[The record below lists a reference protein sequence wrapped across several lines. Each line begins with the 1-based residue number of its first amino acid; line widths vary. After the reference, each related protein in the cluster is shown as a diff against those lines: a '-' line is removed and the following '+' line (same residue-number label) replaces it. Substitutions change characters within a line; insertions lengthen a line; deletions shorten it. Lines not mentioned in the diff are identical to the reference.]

1 MAQWCDVAGTYG
13 RTLPSNGV
21 KPLVEVGLD
30 ERSPSQGLHV
40 DTIGTHTAV
49 LDIAFIKHVEGA
61 SGGHPPGTAAG
72 LAADDTA
79 GYKDTRDSRDEEG
92 QHLSS
97 YRESLPEAR
106 NHGQNASR
114 VSRPLIRQPCQAA
127 ADDLRGVLRCCG
139 PARCGVG

>member
-1 MAQWCDVAGTYG
+1 
-13 RTLPSNGV
+13 
-21 KPLVEVGLD
+21 
-30 ERSPSQGLHV
+30 V

-139 PARCGVG
+139 PARCGAGWRSRDVVDEQVGCWIRQHRAGPPADLGGS

>member
-1 MAQWCDVAGTYG
+1 GTYG

-106 NHGQNASR
+106 NRSWWLIHGHAARLSSR
-114 VSRPLIRQPCQAA
+114 RARWLVRCRSS
-127 ADDLRGVLRCCG
+127 GV
-139 PARCGVG
+139 PVQ